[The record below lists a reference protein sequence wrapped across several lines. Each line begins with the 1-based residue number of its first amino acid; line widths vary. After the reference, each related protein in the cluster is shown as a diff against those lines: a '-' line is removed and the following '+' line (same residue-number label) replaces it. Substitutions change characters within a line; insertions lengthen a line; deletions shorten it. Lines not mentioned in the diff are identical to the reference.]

1 MKCLMCSIEDEPT
14 SALKYSIPALFI
26 LMNRGRLK
34 PREVLEALCEHHMK
48 ELAHETFRAKTVRAD
63 RGADIIPFRAK
74 KS

>member
-14 SALKYSIPALFI
+14 SVLKYSIPSLFI
-26 LMNRGRLK
+26 LIYRRRLK
-34 PREVLEALCEHHMK
+34 PSEVLEGLCEHHMK

-63 RGADIIPFRAK
+63 RGADVIPFRAK